1 MDNVLQWITENQ
13 EMIIGYTIKFVVALL
28 ILIIG
33 RMIANTVAKVMG
45 KGMRKREMDNAVV
58 SFITAIIKSVIFIA
72 AILMALGHVG
82 VQTTSFIAIL
92 GAAGLAIGLALQG
105 SLANI
110 ASGVLLIM
118 FRPMRAGEYVEAG
131 GVAGTVESITIFQ
144 TVLKTPDNK
153 VVFVPNAQITNDS
166 ITNYSREALRR
177 IDLVVGVSYSADLL
191 KTKEVL
197 EAVVKADPRV
207 LEEPALNIQV
217 NELGASSVD
226 FIVRPW
232 TKVEDYWPTRWDLN
246 REIKLALDKH
256 GIGIPFPQM
265 DVHLFKEQ
273 EEGQAKE

>member
-1 MDNVLQWITENQ
+1 MDSTLQWITENQ
-13 EMIIGYTIKFVVALL
+13 DILIGYAIKFVVALL
-28 ILIIG
+28 ILIVG
-33 RMIANTVAKVMG
+33 RMIANTVARVMG
-45 KGMRKREMDNAVV
+45 KGMRKRDMDNAVV
-58 SFITAIIKSVIFIA
+58 SFMTAIIKSLIFIA
-72 AILMALGHVG
+72 AILMALSHVG

-105 SLANI
+105 SLSNI

-144 TVLKTPDNK
+144 TILKTPDNK

-166 ITNYSREALRR
+166 ITNYSREELRR

-191 KTKEVL
+191 KTKEIL
-197 EAVVKADPRV
+197 EQVVKADSRV

-232 TKVEDYWPTRWDLN
+232 VNVADYWPTRWDLN
-246 REIKLALDKH
+246 REIKMALDKN

-265 DVHLFKEQ
+265 DIHFHKE
-273 EEGQAKE
+273 EK

>member
-1 MDNVLQWITENQ
+1 MENILQWITENQ

-28 ILIIG
+28 ILIVG

-118 FRPMRAGEYVEAG
+118 FRPMKAGEYVEAG
-131 GVAGTVESITIFQ
+131 GVAGTVESISIFQ

-246 REIKLALDKH
+246 REIKLALDKN

-265 DVHLFKEQ
+265 DVHVFKEQ
-273 EEGQAKE
+273 QEKD